1 MPSFPSGR
9 NVRVLAP
16 DCDSTVQIQRE
27 VLSMKRLL
35 CVCAALVM
43 AFSAVTVFAADV
55 TGAWTGD
62 MKSPDGNSF
71 RISFTFKQDG
81 AKLTGTI
88 AGPQG
93 DPMEIADG
101 KVDGDKLSFSVTFNG
116 MTIKHEGV
124 INGDEIKLTSKT
136 DSGDFPGG
144 EMTLTRTK

>member
-1 MPSFPSGR
+1 
-9 NVRVLAP
+9 
-16 DCDSTVQIQRE
+16 
-27 VLSMKRLL
+27 
-35 CVCAALVM
+35 M